1 MESTASIDKID
12 KAILA
17 LLQANASASL
27 QEVSDHV
34 SLSATPCWRRIQRLE
49 EAQTYIRPLTDAERV
64 VRIGALKEG
73 TPAHAAVW
81 AIVLRH

>member
-1 MESTASIDKID
+1 MSSFE
-12 KAILA
+12 
-17 LLQANASASL
+17 
-27 QEVSDHV
+27 
-34 SLSATPCWRRIQRLE
+34 RRIQRLE

-81 AIVLRH
+81 AIVLRHGGGTT